1 VFVALIIVHSPA
13 LPGNLPL
20 DGFTKWQQ
28 WTNEQHQVT
37 PIHLDEA
44 SQEVGTADAI
54 SEVNTRIMVL
64 SCFYYPA
71 AWGDA
76 ICFCPQI

>member
-1 VFVALIIVHSPA
+1 MFVALIIAHSPA
-13 LPGNLPL
+13 LPDSLLLHGI
-20 DGFTKWQQ
+20 TKWRQ

-37 PIHLDEA
+37 LIHLDEA
-44 SQEVGTADAI
+44 SQEAGTADAI
-54 SEVNTRIMVL
+54 SEVNARIMVL

-71 AWGDA
+71 AWGDT